1 MKDILRDTENKR
13 ILIWGYGREGKST
26 ESFLKRCAKPASV
39 SIYEG
44 DRVGI
49 DDDKYDLIVKSPG
62 IRMDEDDP
70 KYTSQTQLF
79 LEAYRDRVIG
89 ITGTKGKSTTSM
101 LLYTV
106 LSKCTDRPV
115 LLLGN
120 IGKPCLD
127 SYGEVTK
134 DTIVVY
140 EMSCHQLAHLTVSPH
155 IAVFL
160 NLYEEH
166 LDYYDTVDRYF
177 EAKAHIAANQIS
189 GDIFYAGENVPK
201 IETLADT
208 TIIGQKDVGEYEMLI
223 PGAHN
228 RYNAEFV
235 FRIATECFGCDPDKV
250 KRVLSETPGLP
261 HRLEYSGRRGDV
273 TYYDDSI
280 STIPEAA
287 ISSLESIP
295 EAKTVLLGGMDR
307 GIDYTKLTDYIPAHP
322 EYNYICMYA
331 SGRRIYDTGVIST
344 LSNTYYEEDLKA
356 AVKRAEEITDKGA
369 IILSP
374 ASASYDH
381 FKNFEE
387 RGDCFKSLIM
397 IG

>member
-1 MKDILRDTENKR
+1 MKDILRDIENKR

-189 GDIFYAGENVPK
+189 GDIFYAGANVPK
-201 IETLADT
+201 IGTLADT

-250 KRVLSETPGLP
+250 KRVLSETSGLP

-295 EAKTVLLGGMDR
+295 EAKTILLGGMDR
-307 GIDYTKLTDYIPAHP
+307 GIDYNKLTDYIPAHP

-344 LSNTYYEEDLKA
+344 LPNTYYEEDLKA

>member
-1 MKDILRDTENKR
+1 MKDILRDIENKR

-26 ESFLKRCAKPASV
+26 EAFLKDCAKPLSID
-39 SIYEG
+39 IYEG
-44 DRVGI
+44 DREGI
-49 DDDKYDLIVKSPG
+49 DEDKYDLIVKSPG

-70 KYTSQTQLF
+70 KYTSQTQIF
-79 LEAYRDRVIG
+79 LEAYRDRIIG

-127 SYGEVTK
+127 SYREVTK

-160 NLYEEH
+160 NIYEEH
-166 LDYYDTVDRYF
+166 LDYYDTLKRYF
-177 EAKAHIAANQIS
+177 EAKAHIASNQKQS
-189 GDIFYAGENVPK
+189 DIFYVGSNVPH
-201 IETLADT
+201 IDT
-208 TIIGQKDVGEYEMLI
+208 EAKVRVIDDGVDYGYELLI
-223 PGAHN
+223 PGVHN
-228 RYNAEFV
+228 RFNAEFV
-235 FRIATECFGCDPDKV
+235 YRIATEVYGCDPNAVRKSLAEA
-250 KRVLSETPGLP
+250 KGLP
-261 HRLEYSGRRGDV
+261 HRLEYVCRKGEV

-287 ISSLESIP
+287 IGALKSIP
-295 EAKTVLLGGMDR
+295 DACTILLGGMDR
-307 GIDYTKLTDYIPAHP
+307 GIDYSKLTDYIPAHP

-344 LSNTYYEEDLKA
+344 LPNTYYEEDLKA
-356 AVKRAEEITDKGA
+356 AVKKAEEITDKGA

-387 RGDCFKSLIM
+387 RGDCFKGLIM